1 MFFHV
6 ILGCQVHLAKCSNY
20 LLWQLLNKALG
31 VCLFSYLCCR
41 CLRSWSGRLQ
51 MRAGL
56 FLGGTQTSPD
66 SMTRCVSV
74 RFLYT
79 CLEMHACV
87 GKYSMRK
94 ISGLS
99 ETLFCDH
106 LSMFADTVC
115 DYQPIAVC
123 MPPFV
128 FECTV
133 EMIRATQRSPLFP
146 KSHQAGANE
155 GNRSLVV
162 SGNAVRKL
170 KPCDDT
176 LRGGRT

>member
-79 CLEMHACV
+79 FGNARLRESIVCGKSPASLKPYFVIICPCLQ
-87 GKYSMRK
+87 
-94 ISGLS
+94 
-99 ETLFCDH
+99 TLFVTINLL
-106 LSMFADTVC
+106 LSAC
-115 DYQPIAVC
+115 L
-123 MPPFV
+123 
-128 FECTV
+128 
-133 EMIRATQRSPLFP
+133 PLFLSALW
-146 KSHQAGANE
+146 K
-155 GNRSLVV
+155 
-162 SGNAVRKL
+162 
-170 KPCDDT
+170 
-176 LRGGRT
+176 